1 MVWWKSRPPAKRSR
15 HVAEPPTVLGEAPK
29 AIRSAPDGSR
39 VSELLAVYLKVLDT
53 VDDLPLLPM
62 VLRKHRGR
70 LHYCLR
76 AKWPVRYFVVR
87 HVQRTLASLSRRY
100 CARAALGQRAD
111 GEQKDREAV
120 REFEQSLPP
129 DRQKIYF
136 LLLTAAIVVV
146 FRLITPAVVGLLET
160 KPSRSWDIQ
169 QLRDISTKIIGA
181 INPSGTSVN
190 EAVNAVLGG
199 GIWDDGALTLGVMV
213 SGYVVLRPLM
223 PAFRLKRMLF
233 NLAPEPER
241 RHRSAV
247 ARWSVSQSTGLY
259 DRERRVFAELDS
271 RPPAEFPLDLAVSTV
286 ATVVPLTLCGILV
299 RLAIASPELRSQA
312 YTSAAWVLVA
322 VLVRLAWLWRTW
334 RRRELGRSGPFTPY
348 EVRIRAGRAIAKV
361 EYPVGVRQLLFL
373 LFFVSF
379 AFNIYAANRWGRWP
393 NAISVPR
400 VLVGSTILALV
411 LFVLFSLPW
420 WYRINRELRDLERS
434 YDSRSPGWSFG
445 FLFMTPVGWC
455 LVLPP
460 CIAVFKTGKLIQRA
474 QARAGLPVTMRSP
487 WILAPGVFFA
497 PLLFSYLQRELNKIW
512 KAEGQPLDPWPAESS
527 PEVPAQ
533 PRHVPPVAGAPNRLT
548 DQPPS
553 L

>member
-1 MVWWKSRPPAKRSR
+1 
-15 HVAEPPTVLGEAPK
+15 
-29 AIRSAPDGSR
+29 
-39 VSELLAVYLKVLDT
+39 
-53 VDDLPLLPM
+53 M

-379 AFNIYAANRWGRWP
+379 AFK
-393 NAISVPR
+393 SH
-400 VLVGSTILALV
+400 
-411 LFVLFSLPW
+411 
-420 WYRINRELRDLERS
+420 RI
-434 YDSRSPGWSFG
+434 
-445 FLFMTPVGWC
+445 
-455 LVLPP
+455 
-460 CIAVFKTGKLIQRA
+460 
-474 QARAGLPVTMRSP
+474 
-487 WILAPGVFFA
+487 
-497 PLLFSYLQRELNKIW
+497 
-512 KAEGQPLDPWPAESS
+512 
-527 PEVPAQ
+527 PAQ

-548 DQPPS
+548 DQPTIAQAWPFGQHDGDSDLAGRS
-553 L
+553 LRSPTVVREVISTRSGHGDVRHWAPTSRIGNRAAQRCGAYNRGAAMATPHLRPPLHETTPN